1 MGAFF
6 QQVVNGCLVGFNY
19 AMVAIGLTMI
29 YGVLRILHI
38 AHAVIYTVGAYIGLL
53 IFTYTGSFILAIVG
67 AMIGC
72 GIVGIAINRFI
83 YMPVLKLPR
92 EVVMI
97 ASIGLLV
104 AITDLVRLI
113 FGPSEQAFAVKLPFG
128 GQFLGV
134 RFGGPDTLI
143 LICFC
148 VAMLILWYVMKHT
161 RAGFA
166 IRAIAQ
172 NQEAAELMGVNRQRN
187 IQVVFFI
194 GSALAGLAGVLVGV
208 VYNSIFP
215 TMGDVYAYKALAII
229 VIGGFG
235 SVVGSIL
242 GGLFLGLSETLVT
255 TYTNIPLGRE
265 GIAMLFLIILLL
277 IRPGGLMG
285 RKE

>member
-1 MGAFF
+1 M
-6 QQVVNGCLVGFNY
+6 VNGCLVGFNY

-38 AHAVIYTVGAYIGLL
+38 AHAVIYTVGAYIGL
-53 IFTYTGSFILAIVG
+53 TVYGYTGSFIVAIIA
-67 AMIGC
+67 AMVGC
-72 GIVGIAINRFI
+72 GLVGIAINRFI

-92 EVVMI
+92 VVVMI

-113 FGPSEQAFAVKLPFG
+113 FGPSEQAFNVKIPLG
-128 GQFLGV
+128 GQVAGV
-134 RFGGPDTLI
+134 RLGGPDTLM
-143 LICFC
+143 LISFL
-148 VAMLILWYVMKHT
+148 VAMLILWYLLKRT
-161 RAGFA
+161 RTGFA

-172 NQEAAELMGVNRQRN
+172 NQEAAELMGINRQRN

-208 VYNSIFP
+208 LYNSIFP
-215 TMGDVYAYKALAII
+215 AMGDMYAYKALAII

-242 GGLFLGLSETLVT
+242 GGLFLGLSETLVN

-285 RKE
+285 KKE